1 METIGMEDVYV
12 EEARKH
18 LAYANGYFGALEK
31 SLNGT
36 RFNND
41 LKYNL
46 ALMAL
51 EKYFTALMACYEEL
65 PSNHV
70 PIGLFREASQLETE
84 LTDSMKQTCV
94 LVGKFEGIC
103 SLEDFGYRTPANSDL
118 EEMTKGMRV
127 IKQLVE
133 RRCADLK

>member
-1 METIGMEDVYV
+1 MEKIEKEVVYF

-18 LAYANGYFGALEK
+18 LSYANSYFGVLEN
-31 SLNGT
+31 SLNGK

-41 LKYNL
+41 LKYSL
-46 ALMAL
+46 ALIAL

-70 PIGLFREASQLETE
+70 PIGLFREASQLESE

-103 SLEDFGYRTPANSDL
+103 SLEDFGYRTPAHTDL
-118 EEMTKGMRV
+118 EEMTKGIRV

-133 RRCADLK
+133 RRCLALE